1 MVRQSIPP
9 RTLRKT
15 HWKSQ
20 CEWGH
25 PCNSRYIF
33 IPFCLSLLE
42 LKRSLLTEKFSS
54 WAEETSIWLRNN
66 TVTQSNFWL
75 STLILS
81 NFNFFF
87 WKIDSRRE
95 EKIIAVQWLK
105 LKGFRCH
112 RGGKHIHHQMEMWA
126 GMGGLLGL
134 IRKQDNLSP
143 PFHKKKKKSKYL
155 YYSFIT
161 CIFNEKDKISYHLL

>member
-15 HWKSQ
+15 HWQSQ

-66 TVTQSNFWL
+66 TNSEQLLAFYIDLIKFQLFLLENWFTKRRKNNCSAMTKAKRLQMSSRWETHSPSNGDVGWHGRP
-75 STLILS
+75 S
-81 NFNFFF
+81 
-87 WKIDSRRE
+87 
-95 EKIIAVQWLK
+95 
-105 LKGFRCH
+105 
-112 RGGKHIHHQMEMWA
+112 WA
-126 GMGGLLGL
+126 
-134 IRKQDNLSP
+134 
-143 PFHKKKKKSKYL
+143 H
-155 YYSFIT
+155 
-161 CIFNEKDKISYHLL
+161 

>member
-15 HWKSQ
+15 HWQSQ
-20 CEWGH
+20 FEWGH

-134 IRKQDNLSP
+134 IRKQDNFSP
-143 PFHKKKKKSKYL
+143 PFHKKKKK
-155 YYSFIT
+155 I
-161 CIFNEKDKISYHLL
+161 KISILFLYNLHI